1 MRAEIITIG
10 DELLIGQ
17 VVDTNSAWMAQR
29 LNEIGI
35 EVYQIT
41 SVHDNREHILQAL
54 DGAFSRVDIVLT
66 TGGLG
71 PTKDDITKKALYKLS
86 GATSYRT
93 DERQLEIVHRILHA
107 RGLDMLDINLAQASV
122 PDTSEVIPNKLGTA
136 PIMVFRFTEQKFGH
150 KSTLYSLP
158 GVPYEAIGALEAILQ
173 DIKDNYHTSSI
184 YHKTIMTFGLAES
197 ALAKRLEGWEDNL
210 PDHISLAY
218 RPDTINGCPFME
230 ESPGPRKP
238 KSASKYRLLES
249 FWETIYILKRKS
261 PCRAISDA
269 Y

>member
-71 PTKDDITKKALYKLS
+71 PTKDDITKHVMCAYFGTSLVEDSRVREHICELYK
-86 GATSYRT
+86 
-93 DERQLEIVHRILHA
+93 E
-107 RGLDMLDINLAQASV
+107 
-122 PDTSEVIPNKLGTA
+122 
-136 PIMVFRFTEQKFGH
+136 
-150 KSTLYSLP
+150 
-158 GVPYEAIGALEAILQ
+158 
-173 DIKDNYHTSSI
+173 
-184 YHKTIMTFGLAES
+184 
-197 ALAKRLEGWEDNL
+197 
-210 PDHISLAY
+210 
-218 RPDTINGCPFME
+218 RPDVLNRLTATQWLVPECATILPNITSKGKSSAANKNSAINGL
-230 ESPGPRKP
+230 R
-238 KSASKYRLLES
+238 SASLCSISSLVA
-249 FWETIYILKRKS
+249 S
-261 PCRAISDA
+261 P
-269 Y
+269 